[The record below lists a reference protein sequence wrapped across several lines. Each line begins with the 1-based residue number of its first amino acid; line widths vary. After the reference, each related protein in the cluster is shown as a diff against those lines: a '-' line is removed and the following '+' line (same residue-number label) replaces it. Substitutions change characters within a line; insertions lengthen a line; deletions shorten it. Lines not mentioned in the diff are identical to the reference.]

1 MEIRKELLDELL
13 KDCGGSEDLL
23 GPDGLLK
30 QLKAALVER
39 ALQEEMTEHLGYE
52 KHSSKGRGSG
62 NNRNGVSAKTLQ
74 TEDGELPIRV
84 PRDREGTFE
93 PQIVP
98 KHERHFDGFD
108 DKILSMYARG
118 MTVREIQGHLE
129 ELYGTKVLPDLISR
143 VTDGVL
149 EEVKAW
155 QNRPLEAVYPIV
167 YLDALV
173 VKVRDQGTVHNKSI
187 YLALG
192 VNMEGH
198 KEALGLWIEGTE
210 GAKFWLKVATEL
222 KNRGVQDIL
231 IVCCDGLKGFPE
243 AIEAVFPK
251 TWVQLCIVH
260 LIRNSLRYVAWKDRK
275 AIAKE
280 LRPIYTAD
288 TESAAEAALDAF
300 EERFG
305 EQYPMIVSS
314 WRSNW
319 ERVIPFFAFPKD
331 TRKAIYTTN
340 AIESLNSVLRR
351 TLRTRGHFPTDQAAT
366 KLLYLVT
373 SRASKRWTRPIK
385 SWTGALNQFALHFEG
400 RLPV

>member
-1 MEIRKELLDELL
+1 MAIRKEILDELMAS
-13 KDCGGSEDLL
+13 CEGSEDLL

-39 ALQEEMTEHLGYE
+39 ALQEELTSHLGHE
-52 KHSSKGRGSG
+52 KGAPNGRRGS
-62 NNRNGVSAKTLQ
+62 NVRNGSSAKTLKS
-74 TEDGELPIRV
+74 EDGELAIRV
-84 PRDREGTFE
+84 PRDRDGSFE
-93 PQIVP
+93 PKLVP
-98 KHERHFDGFD
+98 KHQRHFDGFD

-118 MTVREIQGHLE
+118 MSVREIQGHLE
-129 ELYGTKVLPDLISR
+129 ELYGTNVSPDLISR
-143 VTDGVL
+143 VTDGVI

-155 QNRPLEAVYPIV
+155 QNRPLDAVYPIV

-173 VKVRDQGTVHNKSI
+173 VKVREQGTVQNKSI

-210 GAKFWLKVATEL
+210 GAKFWLKVITEL

-243 AIEAVFPK
+243 AVEAVFPK

-260 LIRNSLRYVAWKDRK
+260 LIRNSLRFVGWKDRK
-275 AIAKE
+275 TIAKE
-280 LRPIYTAD
+280 LRTIYTAD

-300 EERFG
+300 EAKFG
-305 EQYPMIVSS
+305 DRYPMIVAS

-319 ERVIPFFAFPKD
+319 ERVIPFLAFPKD
-331 TRKAIYTTN
+331 IRKAIYTTN

-351 TLRTRGHFPTDQAAT
+351 TVRTRGHFPSDQAAT

-373 SRASKRWTRPIK
+373 SRAAKKWTRPIK
-385 SWTGALNQFALHFEG
+385 SWPQALNPFALHFEG

>member
-1 MEIRKELLDELL
+1 MAIRKELLDELMAS
-13 KDCGGSEDLL
+13 CEGSEDLL

-30 QLKAALVER
+30 QLKGALVER
-39 ALQEEMTEHLGYE
+39 MLQEEMTDHLGHE
-52 KHSSKGRGSG
+52 KGAPNGRRGS
-62 NNRNGVSAKTLQ
+62 NVRNGSSAKTLKGD
-74 TEDGELPIRV
+74 DGEVPIRV
-84 PRDREGTFE
+84 PRDRAGSFE
-93 PQIVP
+93 PKLVP
-98 KHERHFDGFD
+98 KHQRHFDGFD

-118 MTVREIQGHLE
+118 MSVREIQGHLE
-129 ELYGTKVLPDLISR
+129 ELYGTSVSPDLISR
-143 VTDGVL
+143 VTDGVI
-149 EEVKAW
+149 EEVKTW
-155 QNRPLEAVYPIV
+155 QNRPLDAVYPIV

-173 VKVRDQGTVHNKSI
+173 VKVREQGTVQNKSI

-198 KEALGLWIEGTE
+198 KEALGLWIEGSE
-210 GAKFWLKVATEL
+210 GAKFWLKVITEL

-243 AIEAVFPK
+243 AVEAVFPK

-260 LIRNSLRYVAWKDRK
+260 LIRNSLRFVGWKDRK
-275 AIAKE
+275 TIAKE
-280 LRPIYTAD
+280 LKPIYTAD

-300 EERFG
+300 EAKFG
-305 EQYPMIVSS
+305 DRYPMIVSS

-319 ERVIPFFAFPKD
+319 ERVIPFLAFPKD
-331 TRKAIYTTN
+331 IRKAIYTTN

-351 TLRTRGHFPTDQAAT
+351 TVRTRGHFPSDLAAT

-373 SRASKRWTRPIK
+373 SRAAKKWTRPIK
-385 SWTGALNQFALHFEG
+385 SWPQALNQFALHFEG

>member
-1 MEIRKELLDELL
+1 MAIRKEILDELMAS
-13 KDCGGSEDLL
+13 CEGSEDLL

-39 ALQEEMTEHLGYE
+39 ALQEELTSHLGHE
-52 KHSSKGRGSG
+52 KGAPNGRRGS
-62 NNRNGVSAKTLQ
+62 NVRNGSSAKTLKS
-74 TEDGELPIRV
+74 EDGELAIRV
-84 PRDREGTFE
+84 PRDRDGSFE
-93 PQIVP
+93 PKLVP
-98 KHERHFDGFD
+98 KHQRHFDGFD

-118 MTVREIQGHLE
+118 MSVREIQGHLE
-129 ELYGTKVLPDLISR
+129 ELYGTNVSPDLISR
-143 VTDGVL
+143 VTDGVI

-155 QNRPLEAVYPIV
+155 QNRPLDAVYPIV

-173 VKVRDQGTVHNKSI
+173 VKVREQGTVQNKSI

-210 GAKFWLKVATEL
+210 GAKFWLKVITEL

-243 AIEAVFPK
+243 AVEAVFPK

-260 LIRNSLRYVAWKDRK
+260 LIRNSLRFVGWKDRK
-275 AIAKE
+275 TIAKE
-280 LRPIYTAD
+280 LRTIYTAD

-300 EERFG
+300 EAKFG
-305 EQYPMIVSS
+305 DRYPMIVAS

-319 ERVIPFFAFPKD
+319 ERVIPFLAFPKD
-331 TRKAIYTTN
+331 IRKAIYTTN

-351 TLRTRGHFPTDQAAT
+351 TVRTRGHFPSDQAAT

-373 SRASKRWTRPIK
+373 SRAAKKWTRPIK
-385 SWTGALNQFALHFEG
+385 SWPQALNQFALHFEG